1 MSDTAT
7 PDAPP
12 VFGPSGAMQ
21 GNLTSSQGQPP
32 APAGGSPLAP
42 QSPLATMGAPPA
54 PTPPP
59 QYPAIKAPPMPA
71 APNLQ
76 QNKEPPPDAKEYQ
89 KNAMEWASAFA
100 VLGAISGRFTR
111 APGGAALGAF
121 GAALKGWQSGNLQ
134 AYQTAADQWE
144 KQSKQAL
151 DNNKL
156 VLEQYKIALENRKMN
171 IDEQMSNIQLIATK
185 YHDQM
190 MYDAAATKNYTMV
203 AQLQEK
209 GWRATAK
216 GYEYHAELS
225 ADNQEIKQKQEQNA
239 LYWLSP
245 EGTARLPQLS
255 PVQQANVKQIIE
267 LYANKQGGGPID
279 SSTVDKLARQ
289 DLTGD
294 QSWKTNVG
302 RGAQGG
308 TMLRAVEA
316 RKAEIMDQ
324 DGITPEEVS
333 KRNQAFKA
341 QQSGMNREEGAIGQR
356 VGGIAIAVQESKETI
371 PNVLAAAEKSA
382 GRGAA
387 VWNSV
392 ENKWKVQKGDPDYAY
407 YVQQMNSLINLYGR
421 VISGGGKGTVSD
433 LEHGRDMLNPNMP
446 LSAVQGAL
454 RGFQTEIDIAEK
466 APGKVRANMR
476 GGAQTEVGAAAPTAP
491 PATAAGDPSKMSD
504 DDLKKKLGL

>member
-1 MSDTAT
+1 MTDTST

-12 VFGPSGAMQ
+12 VFGPNGMQ
-21 GNLTSSQGQPP
+21 GNITSSQGQPP
-32 APAGGSPLAP
+32 AQPGGSPLAP

-156 VLEQYKIALENRKMN
+156 VLEQYKMALENRKMN
-171 IDEQMSNIQLIATK
+171 IDEQMSNIQLIAAK

-190 MYDAAATKNYTMV
+190 MYDAASAKNYTMV

-216 GYEYHAELS
+216 GYEFHAELS

-267 LYANKQGGGPID
+267 LYAGKQAKPQNEVIEQFKREHPDATAEQIQEFIASGKPPRAAPAMFIAQYKKEHPNATAAEIEKAAGDYAGSVSYGRAAGGQG
-279 SSTVDKLARQ
+279 ARVENAVNEVEQ
-289 DLTGD
+289 LIP
-294 QSWKTNVG
+294 Q
-302 RGAQGG
+302 
-308 TMLRAVEA
+308 AVEA
-316 RKAEIMDQ
+316 SHNLPRGKFVNVNQLMQSYEKGTSDPAYNDFALANFSLVNAYTRAMNPQGVPRIQERLEQ
-324 DGITPEEVS
+324 HAAGILSTATSPEAYDVQVRRLWKEVQAS
-333 KRNQAFKA
+333 KTATAKTA
-341 QQSGMNREEGAIGQR
+341 Q
-356 VGGIAIAVQESKETI
+356 
-371 PNVLAAAEKSA
+371 
-382 GRGAA
+382 GRSPGDINSPVPGLDDKGAA
-387 VWNSV
+387 
-392 ENKWKVQKGDPDYAY
+392 
-407 YVQQMNSLINLYGR
+407 
-421 VISGGGKGTVSD
+421 T
-433 LEHGRDMLNPNMP
+433 
-446 LSAVQGAL
+446 
-454 RGFQTEIDIAEK
+454 
-466 APGKVRANMR
+466 
-476 GGAQTEVGAAAPTAP
+476 
-491 PATAAGDPSKMSD
+491 SD
-504 DDLKKKLGL
+504 DGWTVKVK